1 MHCYKVTLNWYGELH
16 CVYTKTT
23 RPDIAARNAV
33 YKLAQSL
40 GRDLSFVRPYFNH
53 GDKILVTRVKEVA
66 Q

>member
-1 MHCYKVTLNWYGELH
+1 MPCYKVTLNWYDEL
-16 CVYTKTT
+16 VVFYTKTT

-33 YKLAQSL
+33 YKLAQKL

-53 GDKILVTRVKEVA
+53 GDRILVTRVKEEK